1 MSRKFLAESQ
11 KDWGEPDIPPIS
23 LDTPNPSLAP
33 KSGHNTPLEEAPNL
47 KESTPVPNRKRSTK
61 TMRKEPLL
69 AALSPVAKEK
79 TIRVSVDLPER
90 LFNRLQGLSNRL
102 DQPKAEIIR
111 RLVEQALDE
120 LDTH

>member
-11 KDWGEPDIPPIS
+11 KGWGEPDIPPIS

-79 TIRVSVDLPER
+79 TIRVSVDLPEDYSTASKGYPTAST
-90 LFNRLQGLSNRL
+90 N
-102 DQPKAEIIR
+102 PR
-111 RLVEQALDE
+111 RNYQTAGRASP
-120 LDTH
+120 